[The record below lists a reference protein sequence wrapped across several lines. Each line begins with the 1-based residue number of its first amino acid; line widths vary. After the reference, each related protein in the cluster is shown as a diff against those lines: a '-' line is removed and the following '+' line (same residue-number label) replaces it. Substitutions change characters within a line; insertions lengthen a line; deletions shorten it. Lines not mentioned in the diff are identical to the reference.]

1 MEFFKETVAWIIGV
15 ILVISM
21 FVFAI
26 VYDTTLK
33 AECREN
39 AINQGYA
46 AVEILVICK

>member
-1 MEFFKETVAWIIGV
+1 MEFFKETLVWAIG
-15 ILVISM
+15 LVLVVSLFI
-21 FVFAI
+21 FAM

>member
-26 VYDTTLK
+26 IYDTTLK

-39 AINQGYA
+39 AMNQGYA

>member
-1 MEFFKETVAWIIGV
+1 MEFFKETLVWAIGV
-15 ILVISM
+15 VLVVSLFI
-21 FVFAI
+21 FAM

>member
-26 VYDTTLK
+26 IYDTTLK

-39 AINQGYA
+39 AIQQGYA

>member
-26 VYDTTLK
+26 IYDTTLK

>member
-1 MEFFKETVAWIIGV
+1 MEFFKETLVWAIGV
-15 ILVISM
+15 VLVVSLFI
-21 FVFAI
+21 FAI
-26 VYDTTLK
+26 IYDTTLK

>member
-1 MEFFKETVAWIIGV
+1 MEFFKETLTWVIGLVLIISLF
-15 ILVISM
+15 I
-21 FVFAI
+21 FAAI
-26 VYDTTLK
+26 YDTTLK

>member
-26 VYDTTLK
+26 IYDTTLK

-39 AINQGYA
+39 AIQQGYA
-46 AVEILVICK
+46 AVEILVISK

>member
-15 ILVISM
+15 LLVISM